1 MFNVKMKTFSC
12 GWVTQSRFALENTM
26 VSSIGTRLSMTNMTP
41 TLQIWVTRFASFIN
55 VLACH
60 FLFPLTIDWS
70 LGYDMDHFSSFNANS
85 RGKSILEGERS
96 LCSIVEI
103 LAELIGLHHL
113 FDQEMKVVALFDSMT
128 LVLVVF
134 TKAIF
139 ISLNYIP
146 SHRI

>member
-1 MFNVKMKTFSC
+1 
-12 GWVTQSRFALENTM
+12 
-26 VSSIGTRLSMTNMTP
+26 
-41 TLQIWVTRFASFIN
+41 
-55 VLACH
+55 
-60 FLFPLTIDWS
+60 
-70 LGYDMDHFSSFNANS
+70 MDHFSSFNANS